1 MQPLGSPPG
10 PDSEVARVP
19 LRHHSYIQVCPH
31 VTALGYLDTVSLF
44 SKTVGTTASKTVA
57 SGQQKRSCP
66 VDGQIGHSW
75 STEMGNMGWS
85 LESVVSP
92 RDEP

>member
-1 MQPLGSPPG
+1 MQPWGSPPG
-10 PDSEVARVP
+10 PDSQVARVP
-19 LRHHSYIQVCPH
+19 LIHHSHIHVCPL
-31 VTALGYLDTVSLF
+31 VTALGYLDTVSVF

-75 STEMGNMGWS
+75 STERGTWGGAWS
-85 LESVVSP
+85 L
-92 RDEP
+92 